1 MGVGS
6 LFGSEVGVL
15 RKSMLVN
22 EESRMRRNSQISELV
37 WVHLE
42 SVQRGWEQSGK
53 LNNSPLLV
61 WYFSIAWRKLRFAL
75 AVEEARG
82 TSYSLLNIPPQSVM
96 REKWERSTTIWTAE
110 GERGTSMRE
119 LKSRWK
125 SWNKQSEM
133 VRERRE
139 EKAVRLVRRKEMSEV
154 G

>member
-6 LFGSEVGVL
+6 LFGCEVGTL
-15 RKSMLVN
+15 RKSMLVK
-22 EESRMRRNSQISELV
+22 EESQIRRNSQISELV
-37 WVHLE
+37 WVHLV

-53 LNNSPLLV
+53 FNNNPLLV
-61 WYFSIAWRKLRFAL
+61 WYFSIAWRKLTLAL

-139 EKAVRLVRRKEMSEV
+139 EKAVRLVRWKEMSEV